1 MNEEMRRELD
11 YIFGFV
17 NEGGFDQDIACDQLI
32 CLWTAFCLR
41 FGLDVDTAEY
51 DRIVL
56 EIWDALTAS
65 EEDSAFWG
73 DFDEFDNSM
82 AKYLV

>member
-1 MNEEMRRELD
+1 MSEEKRRELD
-11 YIFGFV
+11 FIFGFV
-17 NEGGFDQDIACDQLI
+17 NEGGFDQDVACYQLI

-41 FGLDVDTAEY
+41 NGLDVDTAEY

-56 EIWDALTAS
+56 EVLEALTAS
-65 EEDSAFWG
+65 EEDPAFWG
-73 DFDEFDNSM
+73 NFDEFDNSM

>member
-1 MNEEMRRELD
+1 MSEGKLEELD
-11 YIFGFV
+11 FIFSFV

-41 FGLDVDTAEY
+41 NGLDVDTAEY

-56 EIWDALTAS
+56 EIWDALTAN
-65 EEDSAFWG
+65 EEDLAFWG
-73 DFDEFDNSM
+73 NFYDFDNSM